1 MMPLRLTHISFLGL
15 LSAAIAVAA
24 CTRVPEIEDRLS
36 PDMRSASYPPLLP
49 VDQLVTP
56 LPVPEEQ
63 SSDLEQEMAART
75 ARLQARAEELRK
87 AQN

>member
-1 MMPLRLTHISFLGL
+1 MPLRFAHLTLFAL
-15 LSAAIAVAA
+15 LPMVVVAAA

-36 PDMRSASYPPLLP
+36 PDMRSANYPPLLP

-75 ARLQARAEELRK
+75 ARLQARAEELRN

>member
-1 MMPLRLTHISFLGL
+1 MMPLRSAHLTLFAL
-15 LSAAIAVAA
+15 LPMVVVAVA

-36 PDMRSASYPPLLP
+36 PNMRSASYPPLLP

-75 ARLQARAEELRK
+75 ARLQARAEKLRN